1 MKEEINLYFR
11 QIVKQEVIYYTH
23 NYKLIII
30 LNFNHTQFFRKNNL
44 KNINA

>member
-1 MKEEINLYFR
+1 MKEEINLYFS

-30 LNFNHTQFFRKNNL
+30 LNFNYTQFLRKKNL
-44 KNINA
+44 KHIYA